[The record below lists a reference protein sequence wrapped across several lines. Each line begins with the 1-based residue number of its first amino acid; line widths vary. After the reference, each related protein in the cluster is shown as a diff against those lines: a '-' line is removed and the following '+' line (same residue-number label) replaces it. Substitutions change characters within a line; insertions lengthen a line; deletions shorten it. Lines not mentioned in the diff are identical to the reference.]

1 MTSSSI
7 TVQWGAVDCIHR
19 NGDLIGYSVRYG
31 VLENESTQTRSVS
44 DATETTIAGLASST
58 LYEIQVAAVNSAG
71 VGVYSIV
78 FEGTTEGTLAKI
90 CHYFTIIIIIAT
102 GNAKYKM

>member
-1 MTSSSI
+1 M
-7 TVQWGAVDCIHR
+7 W
-19 NGDLIGYSVRYG
+19 YG
-31 VLENESTQTRSVS
+31 VWENESTQTRSVS
-44 DATETTIAGLASST
+44 DATEITIAGLASST

-90 CHYFTIIIIIAT
+90 CHYFTII
-102 GNAKYKM
+102 NNNYYSYW